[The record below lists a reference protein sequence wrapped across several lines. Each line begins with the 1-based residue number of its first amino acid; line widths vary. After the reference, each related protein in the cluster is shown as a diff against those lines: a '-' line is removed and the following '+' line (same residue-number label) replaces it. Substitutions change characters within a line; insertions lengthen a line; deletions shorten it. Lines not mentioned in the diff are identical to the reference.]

1 MLVSLSNS
9 QQCQL
14 TFGGPVDKKGK
25 PAEVEGLQFVSTD
38 PNAGT
43 FVAGVIDPVTKAVVP
58 DTATDGMLRGV
69 IVGQAAGVCRVSIT
83 ADSDLGDGV
92 TPIQSEIVDVQVTG
106 GEAVGFGA
114 PVAGAVEDQP

>member
-1 MLVSLSNS
+1 MLVSLTNS

-14 TFGGPVDKKGK
+14 TYGGPVDKKGK
-25 PAEVEGLQFVSTD
+25 PAQVEGLQYLSTD

-43 FVAGVIDPVTKAVVP
+43 FVPGVLDASGAIVP

-83 ADSDLGDGV
+83 ADADLGDGV
-92 TPIQSEIVDVQVTG
+92 KTITSEIVDVQVTG

-114 PVAGAVEDQP
+114 PVAGAVVDQP